1 MGSSA
6 PLLPLPVYHRGGHLS
21 DRQCTVQVSSM
32 GNDLSAIGGALAT
45 VGTSIAAG
53 VTLGQVKELN
63 HAVVSTAEFT
73 ANKVSG
79 SIIGN
84 GVAAAASAIA
94 TAGTGI
100 AVGVT
105 LGQVDALNK
114 ATEHLAKGTVHHVL
128 TAHGESAKAVI
139 GLVDGTPVVGHI
151 KGAIHY
157 AVGDTEGGDQIMRSA
172 SRTIGVIGGGVA
184 GIAGGPAGMVAGG
197 IAGGAAADGIITG
210 IESGIHGEFRPSGQI
225 GTVNQLATHT
235 GDDQALVESI
245 VQGLVTTSMD
255 GLTGLAA
262 GTKVEAKLP
271 AQMKVKLKDMR
282 TKVKAKLSG
291 MKTKVKAKVTKTK
304 AKVKGKRICKRSVDD
319 NDDDYSY
326 NTNLPGIPNT
336 LAPLLPGSTKDL
348 NFAETADSISLMD
361 SALSL
366 VFILKLMSVG
376 HIKAKPYFGE
386 ICSRNYPNF
395 DLEDCTSTLHLALAK
410 YGTDDGLETAMEHL
424 PPNVVI
430 DHMIEAETCKGLGNA
445 YPCNGADQRFN
456 TLLQDIN
463 SFIRPLGTKRR
474 VKRQVCQTGTDIL
487 TAKYKFQE
495 RAAWKVMNKRLGP
508 LDDIVDSHM
517 KLADL
522 MQDSGKWRKRMN
534 KMLPDEIDNV
544 VMNLKKSAANA
555 RAVSAIHGPETG
567 HAYRY
572 NTYDI
577 AVSNLERLQ
586 AQRAMAVPPAPP
598 RVRPTGPTRTWGP
611 PL

>member
-94 TAGTGI
+94 TTGTGL
-100 AVGVT
+100 AAGVT

-114 ATEHLAKGTVHHVL
+114 ATEHLARGTFHHVS
-128 TAHGESAKAVI
+128 TVGEESAKAAI
-139 GLVDGTPVVGHI
+139 GILDGTPVVGHI

-157 AVGDTEGGDQIMRSA
+157 AVGDTEGGDSIMRSA
-172 SRTIGVIGGGVA
+172 SRTIGVIG
-184 GIAGGPAGMVAGG
+184 
-197 IAGGAAADGIITG
+197 GGAAADGIITG

-326 NTNLPGIPNT
+326 NTNLPDIPNT

-348 NFAETADSISLMD
+348 NFAETSDSISLMD
-361 SALSL
+361 STLSL

-410 YGTDDGLETAMEHL
+410 YGTDDELEKAMEHL

-430 DHMIEAETCKGLGNA
+430 DHMIEAETCKGLGDA
-445 YPCNGADQRFN
+445 YPCNGADQRFS
-456 TLLQDIN
+456 TALQDIN

-474 VKRQVCQTGTDIL
+474 VKRQVCQTGRVQIL

-495 RAAWKVMNKRLGP
+495 RAAWKVINERLGP
-508 LDDIVDSHM
+508 LDAGQWKVD
-517 KLADL
+517 
-522 MQDSGKWRKRMN
+522 
-534 KMLPDEIDNV
+534 
-544 VMNLKKSAANA
+544 KKNEQN
-555 RAVSAIHGPETG
+555 ETG
-567 HAYRY
+567 R
-572 NTYDI
+572 D
-577 AVSNLERLQ
+577 
-586 AQRAMAVPPAPP
+586 
-598 RVRPTGPTRTWGP
+598 
-611 PL
+611 

>member
-1 MGSSA
+1 
-6 PLLPLPVYHRGGHLS
+6 
-21 DRQCTVQVSSM
+21 M

-53 VTLGQVKELN
+53 VTFGQVKELN
-63 HAVVSTAEFT
+63 QAVVSTAEFT

-326 NTNLPGIPNT
+326 NTNLPDIPNT

-348 NFAETADSISLMD
+348 NFAETADSVSLMD

-410 YGTDDGLETAMEHL
+410 YGTDDELEKAMEHL
-424 PPNVVI
+424 SRNVVI
-430 DHMIEAETCKGLGNA
+430 DHMIEAEACKGMGDA
-445 YPCNGADQRFN
+445 YPCKSADQRFN
-456 TLLQDIN
+456 SGLLDIN
-463 SFIRPLGTKRR
+463 SFMRSLGTKTR
-474 VKRQVCQTGTDIL
+474 VKRSGRACPTGKPSMSLHET
-487 TAKYKFQE
+487 YKFQE
-495 RAAWKVMNKRLGP
+495 REAWGVINKH
-508 LDDIVDSHM
+508 LDDVVDSHM
-517 KLADL
+517 KLEKVMA
-522 MQDSGKWRKRMN
+522 DSGKWTETMNRMSEA
-534 KMLPDEIDNV
+534 EIDSV
-544 VMNLKKSAANA
+544 VKNLRDSAENA
-555 RAVSAIHGPETG
+555 REASRRRGFSDNAPTTHSHRPT
-567 HAYRY
+567 
-572 NTYDI
+572 TYDI
-577 AVSNLERLQ
+577 AVSSLEQ
-586 AQRAMAVPPAPP
+586 FKAQRSMGPSVAYPAYPPAPKNP
-598 RVRPTGPTRTWGP
+598 WGSP
-611 PL
+611 GGSASVPKGTSENDSPHNWQ